1 MCICCIQ
8 SGGSYRE
15 KYSDSPVLYLSSVPC
30 SLVSTSRKKFVKYC
44 ENSGENVVLRPESV
58 GSAQNCGNI
67 TCDVTLFENLL
78 ETNKNG
84 T

>member
-15 KYSDSPVLYLSSVPC
+15 KCSDSPVLYSSSVPC

-44 ENSGENVVLRPESV
+44 GNNGENVVLRLESVLCRV
-58 GSAQNCGNI
+58 GSAQRCGDI
-67 TCDVTLFENLL
+67 VV
-78 ETNKNG
+78 
-84 T
+84 